1 MPFQNKPAIA
11 PLSGAAAAFPVP
23 RYSEQDLAE
32 AARAAS
38 VAAALAGLAAPS
50 EWNATAAAAAASLV
64 LEGAEPLAAGGGAAA
79 PGPAAG
85 GAAGGRR
92 RSSER
97 RRLMRGGPGDVDPG
111 SEPGVAGTGDG
122 ADLRLMERLE
132 SCPPSWTLA
141 KGLEAKE
148 EGAAG
153 GRRRALGE
161 GEGGEGKGKGEGKGG
176 RRGLLAQ
183 ERHYIAAMFDRLAV
197 RATHGE
203 AWELAEKRFAQDM
216 IVSRRG

>member
-11 PLSGAAAAFPVP
+11 TLSGAAAAFPVP

-50 EWNATAAAAAASLV
+50 EWNATATAAAASLT
-64 LEGAEPLAAGGGAAA
+64 LEGAEPLVAGGGAAT
-79 PGPAAG
+79 PGPAAV
-85 GAAGGRR
+85 GAVKGRR
-92 RSSER
+92 RSDR

-111 SEPGVAGTGDG
+111 AGPGLAGTGDG
-122 ADLRLMERLE
+122 ADLRLMERLA

-148 EGAAG
+148 KGPAG
-153 GRRRALGE
+153 GRRRALGV
-161 GEGGEGKGKGEGKGG
+161 GDGGGGKGEGKGG

-197 RATHGE
+197 RATHGG

-216 IVSRRG
+216 IVSGMG